1 MKNIVVTG
9 ACGFI
14 GSVFALRAHERG
26 HRVVGLD
33 DESRG
38 LNGSRLRARGVTVR
52 VHDCRA
58 GLPEDLVA
66 GGDVDIVAHFA
77 AGTGSLD
84 RPIDELRELNVKMT
98 LTLLSDAR
106 KAGASRF
113 LWPTTSLALAVPDS
127 PYVQSKEEAF
137 HALRQEQG
145 VSLADGLKI
154 ICCRFFN
161 VAGAYKGLTERRKN
175 EVHLVP
181 IIADCFVQNRP
192 LGIQGTDYDTIDGTP
207 SRDFVNVVDV
217 ADYLLD
223 MATESTAPLVSEKD
237 GAIWLG
243 TGHTTTVKQAVSVF
257 EQHVGWAGALTT
269 EALGR
274 RAFDTGVICCPEEN
288 VRVLERWRALVPAW
302 VSIRDEAEA
311 LVRAPSEP

>member
-1 MKNIVVTG
+1 
-9 ACGFI
+9 
-14 GSVFALRAHERG
+14 
-26 HRVVGLD
+26 
-33 DESRG
+33 
-38 LNGSRLRARGVTVR
+38 
-52 VHDCRA
+52 
-58 GLPEDLVA
+58 LPEDLGVIP
-66 GGDVDIVAHFA
+66 DIVAHFA

-98 LTLLSDAR
+98 MKILEDAR
-106 KAGASRF
+106 KAGAQRF

-137 HALRQEQG
+137 QELRREQTAAPQDA
-145 VSLADGLKI
+145 VMKI

-161 VAGAYKGLTERRKN
+161 VAGAYKGLTERRRN

-181 IIADCFVQNRP
+181 IIADCFVQHRP

-223 MATESTAPLVSEKD
+223 MATGSTQPYVSERD

-243 TGHTTTVKQAVSVF
+243 TGRTTTVKQAVSVF
-257 EQHVGWAGALTT
+257 EQHVGWSGALST

-274 RAFDTGVICCPEEN
+274 RPFDTGVICCPEEN
-288 VRVLERWRALVPAW
+288 VRVLEQWRSLVPAW
-302 VSIRDEAEA
+302 VSIRDEAET
-311 LVRAPSEP
+311 LVRAPA